1 MRAAGFFLTIL
12 GGLAATGELRQIAFP
27 TARWFFNTSRQ
38 VPWLH
43 SGRDGA
49 LFPWFGWLGALLLV
63 VQADLWF
70 GKGNLPYV
78 MSLHEQLAEQRAANA
93 QLRERN
99 SRVAAEVGDL
109 RDGLEMVEEKAR
121 SELGM
126 VRPDEIFVQL
136 NPARPAA
143 PR

>member
-1 MRAAGFFLTIL
+1 MRWT
-12 GGLAATGELRQIAFP
+12 P
-27 TARWFFNTSRQ
+27 
-38 VPWLH
+38 VV
-43 SGRDGA
+43 
-49 LFPWFGWLGALLLV
+49 LGALLLV

-78 MSLHEQLAEQRAANA
+78 MSLHEQLDEQRAANDA
-93 QLRERN
+93 ARERN
-99 SRVAAEVGDL
+99 ARVAAEVGDL

-121 SELGM
+121 AELGM

-136 NPARPAA
+136 NPPRAATPPPAAPAA